1 MRRSDIFFAVL
12 SLIADYLTLIVAGL
26 LAYTIR
32 FHPLVTELRPVIF
45 NLPFSIYFTTLL
57 GIAMIWLLVFS
68 LAGLY
73 TIPEPKRFID
83 IVTKIF
89 LGSTGGFLF
98 ITVWMF
104 IQRELFDSRFII
116 LIGWGLAI
124 LLVAGE
130 RFLLRTIRQTF
141 HRHSHGLERAL
152 LIGSNG
158 FTHFFSNSLTANK
171 QWGIMPIK
179 TLHIS
184 DTVLEE
190 LKDEL
195 YLPKDEEFVSSHI
208 ESIILTDPHAPRDI
222 IEQCMIIAH
231 DAHKNFYY
239 AADVFDAHLRN
250 IDIITVMG
258 TPLIHI
264 KRTPLDGWGRVFK
277 RIFDILFS
285 FAILFILLPLF
296 GIIALWIKLDSP
308 GPVLV
313 KLKRVG
319 LHGTPFMLYKFRS
332 MVNNA
337 HTMKKDLLEQN
348 ERQGPLFKMK
358 NDPRI
363 TRIGK
368 WLRLYSI
375 DELPQ
380 FYNVLSGDMSV
391 VGPRPHEPEEV
402 ERYEHHHKRV
412 HSIKPG
418 ITGIAQISG
427 RSSLAFEEE
436 VRLDMYYI
444 ENWSLTLDISIIL
457 KTPWVILSRKNAS

>member
-12 SLIADYLTLIVAGL
+12 SLATDYVMLICAGL

-32 FHPLVTELRPVIF
+32 FHPLVIELRPVIF
-45 NLPFSIYFTTLL
+45 SLPFSVYFSTLL
-57 GIAMIWLLVFS
+57 GIALIWLLVFS

-73 TIPEPKRFID
+73 TIPQPKRFID
-83 IVTKIF
+83 NVTKIF

-116 LIGWGLAI
+116 LIGWTLAFF
-124 LLVAGE
+124 LVAGG
-130 RFLLRTIRQTF
+130 RFILRTMRQVF
-141 HRHSHGLERAL
+141 HRHSYGLEQAL
-152 LIGSNG
+152 LVGDNG
-158 FTHFFSNSLTANK
+158 FTHTFAKSLLANK
-171 QWGIMPIK
+171 HWGILPIK
-179 TLHIS
+179 TLPMSSTI
-184 DTVLEE
+184 VQE
-190 LKDEL
+190 LQKEL
-195 YLPKDEEFVSSHI
+195 TSTPA
-208 ESIILTDPHAPRDI
+208 ESVIITDPHAPQDI
-222 IEQCMIIAH
+222 IEHCMVLAH

-277 RIFDILFS
+277 RAFDILFS
-285 FAILFILLPLF
+285 LIILTLLAPLF
-296 GIIALWIKLDSP
+296 GIVALWIKIDSS
-308 GPVLV
+308 GPVCV

-319 LHGTPFMLYKFRS
+319 VHGKPFLVYKFRS
-332 MVNNA
+332 MVKNA
-337 HTMKKDLLEQN
+337 HEMKKELLEKN
-348 ERQGPLFKMK
+348 EREGPLFKMK
-358 NDPRI
+358 HDPRI
-363 TRIGK
+363 TRLGK

-375 DELPQ
+375 DEFPQ
-380 FYNVLSGDMSV
+380 FYNVLKGDMSI

-402 ERYEHHHKRV
+402 EHYEHHHKRV

-418 ITGIAQISG
+418 ITGLAQISG

-444 ENWSLTLDISIIL
+444 ENWSLTLDIGIIL
-457 KTPWVILSRKNAS
+457 KTPWVIILRKNVA